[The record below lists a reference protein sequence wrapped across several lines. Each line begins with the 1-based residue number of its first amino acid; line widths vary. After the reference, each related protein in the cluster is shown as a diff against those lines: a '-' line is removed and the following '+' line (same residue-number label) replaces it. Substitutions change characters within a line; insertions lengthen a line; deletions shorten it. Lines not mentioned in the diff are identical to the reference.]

1 MSSNYSNESM
11 LEIFIYET
19 SRLLEQLE
27 SLILE
32 SEKNKVFSKESINE
46 IFRIMHTIK
55 GSSAMMLADN
65 VAELSHGIEDLF
77 YFLRE
82 NNIEEVDF
90 SALAD
95 IVFESGD
102 FIKLEILKMKN
113 GDKTDGDIS
122 SLTKNIHEF
131 LTELKKANGI
141 IDNKKG
147 SKSSENSEV
156 KPQKY
161 YIAPIKSSDS
171 TVMNMV
177 KVIIFFEEGC
187 EMENIR
193 AFTVIHNLKDK
204 AEEVIYFPEDII
216 ENDSTCDIIKKHGF
230 KIFLKSKSSL
240 KEIEGYFRSTIFLKD
255 MEFTPM
261 NEDEYVNELQPKADE
276 MGIDVVTE
284 SKVKFNDIADK
295 SPGNNAGNHENQ
307 TQSIISVNVRKLD
320 KLMDL
325 VGELVISEAMV
336 TQNTDIKGME
346 LDNFNKAARQ
356 LRKITS
362 ELQDMVMSIRMV
374 PIENTF
380 HKMNRIVRDM
390 CKKLNKDVQL
400 EIIGENTEVDK
411 NVIEHIADPLMHLI
425 RNAIDHG
432 IESQEE
438 RIQQGKKTTGT
449 IVLQA
454 ENLGS
459 DVQITVRD
467 DGKGLNKDKI
477 LEKARNNR
485 VISKPE
491 TELTD
496 REIFSFIF
504 LPGFSTQEKVTE
516 FSGRGVGMDVVTKNI
531 EAVGGTVTV
540 DSNKGEGT
548 VINIK
553 IPLTLAIIEGMTV
566 RVGNSRYTIPIISI
580 RKSFKAKK
588 SDIIV
593 DPDNNE
599 MIMERGKCYP
609 VIRLH
614 QMYKVKTEIKEIVDG
629 IVIMVDDGEKAVC
642 IFADE
647 LLGEQQVVVKS
658 LPKYIRKVRGI
669 AGCTLLGDGSISL
682 ILDISKFIN
691 NTIVED
697 VSK

>member
-1 MSSNYSNESM
+1 M

-27 SLILE
+27 GLILE

-102 FIKLEILKMKN
+102 FIKLEVLKMKN

-131 LTELKKANGI
+131 LTELKKVNGI
-141 IDNKKG
+141 IDIKKG
-147 SKSSENSEV
+147 SKNSENSEV
-156 KPQKY
+156 KAQKY

-171 TVMNMV
+171 SVMNMV

-216 ENDSTCDIIKKHGF
+216 ENDNTCDIIKKDGF
-230 KIFLKSKSSL
+230 KIFMKSKSSL
-240 KEIEGYFRSTIFLKD
+240 QELEGYFRSTIFLKD

-276 MGIDVVTE
+276 IGIDVVAE

-295 SPGNNAGNHENQ
+295 APGNNGGNHENQ

-411 NVIEHIADPLMHLI
+411 NVIEHISDPLMHLI

-438 RIQQGKKTTGT
+438 RIQKGKKTTGT

-467 DGKGLNKDKI
+467 DGKGLDKDKI
-477 LEKARNNR
+477 LEKARNNG

-548 VINIK
+548 IITIK

-658 LPKYIRKVRGI
+658 LPKYIKKVRGI

-682 ILDISKFIN
+682 ILDVSKFIN
-691 NTIVED
+691 NIIVED